1 MIMVP
6 VQKLVWSPAL
16 VPRLLF
22 LIQRM
27 VLLRLLFL
35 IQRMVLLRLLFLI
48 QRMVLLRL
56 LFLTQRMVLLRR
68 NGKSP
73 YALNSLFSLGR
84 RNHSTTIDTP
94 HHHLSAGSE

>member
-1 MIMVP
+1 MVP

-48 QRMVLLRL
+48 S
-56 LFLTQRMVLLRR
+56 
-68 NGKSP
+68 GWCS
-73 YALNSLFSLGR
+73 S
-84 RNHSTTIDTP
+84 
-94 HHHLSAGSE
+94 GSCS

>member
-1 MIMVP
+1 MEPCACAQALVP
-6 VQKLVWSPAL
+6 NPADGAPPAL
-16 VPRLLF
+16 VPNPADGAPPALVPN
-22 LIQRM
+22 QRM
-27 VLLRLLFL
+27 VLLW
-35 IQRMVLLRLLFLI
+35 
-48 QRMVLLRL
+48 L

>member
-48 QRMVLLRL
+48 S
-56 LFLTQRMVLLRR
+56 
-68 NGKSP
+68 GWCS
-73 YALNSLFSLGR
+73 S
-84 RNHSTTIDTP
+84 
-94 HHHLSAGSE
+94 GSCS

>member
-16 VPRLLF
+16 VP
-22 LIQRM
+22 
-27 VLLRLLFL
+27 
-35 IQRMVLLRLLFLI
+35 RLLFLI

-84 RNHSTTIDTP
+84 RNHSTTIGTP
-94 HHHLSAGSE
+94 HHHLSARSE

>member
-1 MIMVP
+1 MVP

-35 IQRMVLLRLLFLI
+35 IQRMVLLRVGRSAESRFG
-48 QRMVLLRL
+48 QRVIGSKAEV
-56 LFLTQRMVLLRR
+56 TWYYESV
-68 NGKSP
+68 
-73 YALNSLFSLGR
+73 A
-84 RNHSTTIDTP
+84 NHSLRPLQRVIRTA
-94 HHHLSAGSE
+94 S

>member
-35 IQRMVLLRLLFLI
+35 IQRMVLLR
-48 QRMVLLRL
+48 
-56 LFLTQRMVLLRR
+56 R
-68 NGKSP
+68 NGTSPGLPGKSG
-73 YALNSLFSLGR
+73 YAF
-84 RNHSTTIDTP
+84 
-94 HHHLSAGSE
+94 A

>member
-1 MIMVP
+1 MVP

-35 IQRMVLLRLLFLI
+35 IS
-48 QRMVLLRL
+48 
-56 LFLTQRMVLLRR
+56 
-68 NGKSP
+68 GWCS
-73 YALNSLFSLGR
+73 S
-84 RNHSTTIDTP
+84 
-94 HHHLSAGSE
+94 GSCS